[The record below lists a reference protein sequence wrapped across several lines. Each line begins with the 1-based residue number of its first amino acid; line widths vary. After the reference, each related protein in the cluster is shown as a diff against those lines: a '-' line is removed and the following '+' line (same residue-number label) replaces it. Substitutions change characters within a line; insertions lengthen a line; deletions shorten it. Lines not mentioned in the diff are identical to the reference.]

1 MNRTILW
8 KCTVTVAHVDS
19 RPVFS
24 FFQAEE
30 LPGYKASMHAVIL
43 QCLFC
48 HALASQLLPW
58 IWNVRDVNFCVL
70 IFHGLVRILKKNF
83 YMVLSLHFQV

>member
-1 MNRTILW
+1 M
-8 KCTVTVAHVDS
+8 TVARVQKVDS
-19 RPVFS
+19 RPVFC
-24 FFQAEE
+24 FFQADEWS
-30 LPGYKASMHAVIL
+30 GYKASMHAVIL

-70 IFHGLVRILKKNF
+70 IFRGLAKIPKKNF
-83 YMVLSLHFQV
+83 YMVLSLRSQV

>member
-1 MNRTILW
+1 M
-8 KCTVTVAHVDS
+8 TVTCVQKVDS
-19 RPVFS
+19 RPVFF
-24 FFQAEE
+24 FFQADEC
-30 LPGYKASMHAVIL
+30 PVYKASMHAVIL

-70 IFHGLVRILKKNF
+70 IFRGLVRIPKKNV
-83 YMVLSLHFQV
+83 YMVLSLRSQV